1 MTLSRVVKTMET
13 ATAKTA
19 GDGAVDSWLPYHP
32 DTKEILHGNVL
43 TCGAKYRGRRALRII
58 ISQSGVTTFSL
69 LRHDYQLTPA
79 QCAHVPTNLQT
90 RQYRCFSKSI
100 ANAEYRVQ

>member
-19 GDGAVDSWLPYHP
+19 GDGAVA
-32 DTKEILHGNVL
+32 KEILHGNVL

>member
-19 GDGAVDSWLPYHP
+19 GDGADLWIVA
-32 DTKEILHGNVL
+32 KEILHGNVL
-43 TCGAKYRGRRALRII
+43 TIGAKYRGRRALRII

-69 LRHDYQLTPA
+69 LRHDYHLPPA
-79 QCAHVPTNLQT
+79 QCAHVHTNLQT
-90 RQYRCFSKSI
+90 RQYRCFSKSR
-100 ANAEYRVQ
+100 ANAKYRVQ

>member
-19 GDGAVDSWLPYHP
+19 GDGADLWIVA
-32 DTKEILHGNVL
+32 KEILHGNVL
-43 TCGAKYRGRRALRII
+43 TCGAKYKGRRALRIL

-69 LRHDYQLTPA
+69 LRHDYHITH
-79 QCAHVPTNLQT
+79 AHVHTNLQT
-90 RQYRCFSKSI
+90 RQYRCFSKSR

>member
-43 TCGAKYRGRRALRII
+43 TCGAKYRGRRALRFHNQVWQHLAFCVMII
-58 ISQSGVTTFSL
+58 I
-69 LRHDYQLTPA
+69 
-79 QCAHVPTNLQT
+79 
-90 RQYRCFSKSI
+90 
-100 ANAEYRVQ
+100 